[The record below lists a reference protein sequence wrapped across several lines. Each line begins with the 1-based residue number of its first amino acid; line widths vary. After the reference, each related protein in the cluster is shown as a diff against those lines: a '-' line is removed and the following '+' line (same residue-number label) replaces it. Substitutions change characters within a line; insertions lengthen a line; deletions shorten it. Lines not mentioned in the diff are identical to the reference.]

1 MNIVSQIMQ
10 IVASFRKVEGLPEY
24 LVIHKF
30 IESRWRK
37 CFGNLSKSTKVRSSY
52 FLVDL
57 LLLFGLIPDILAS
70 VDCYSS
76 ANQE

>member
-24 LVIHKF
+24 LVIHKV

-37 CFGNLSKSTKVRSSY
+37 CFGNLSKSTKVRSSH

-57 LLLFGLIPDILAS
+57 LRLFGLIPDILAS

-76 ANQE
+76 GKQE